1 MKIKYLL
8 VACIFIAATAN
19 AQSYHYTQSDYAARP
34 VWIEMIKDTSI
45 NFFESE
51 KAFNT
56 YFQHH
61 EQPGGEH
68 DIIGERGVKGKR
80 LSKRVLRKMQADDQ
94 MRMEVKKYERWH
106 DKVLPFVQS
115 DGSILT
121 PTQRLKLWN
130 DQRSK

>member
-8 VACIFIAATAN
+8 LACIFMAATAN
-19 AQSYHYTQSDYAARP
+19 AQLYHYTQSDYAARP
-34 VWIEMIKDTSI
+34 VWVEMIKDTSI
-45 NFFESE
+45 NFFEAE
-51 KAFNT
+51 KAFQT

-68 DIIGERGVKGKR
+68 DVIGERGAKGKR
-80 LSKRVLRKMQADDQ
+80 PSKRMQRKMLADDQ
-94 MRMEVKKYERWH
+94 MRMEVKKYERWN